1 MKNIYKS
8 EIFGEMMSLS
18 DEDLASID
26 CKSMVIMQ
34 EVKRGRAIQEPR
46 LIMTST
52 DGKQTIVDGYDN
64 VEKTCKNWLRIIED
78 KRVPLYVR
86 ICNLIETYLAGIKAS
101 YIGAEQYS
109 IRRVDDGTGVRLAI
123 PEKNIYAFFDA
134 GMSEGEIA
142 RQLIG
147 TIRDEFTIQHGSSKK
162 KFYFN
167 GVFWTT
173 KKKDNGPLEIMTADE
188 IMVMMENSTAGHW
201 LPDGKFESRQDI
213 RTWTSDESYSEV
225 MASRKMVETLVDPGT
240 KTNFY
245 YDTKSD
251 TFYVPKIKITSE
263 SNQNSTVMGG
273 LEFKDLS
280 DEIYRTYEFPDGKIV
295 KIYKPLKLNVSKS
308 GGHRVL
314 DEKGISHYIPAGW
327 IHLQWKVKDGKSP
340 FAF

>member
-46 LIMTST
+46 LIMTGT

-86 ICNLIETYLAGIKAS
+86 ICNLIETYLAGVKATD
-101 YIGAEQYS
+101 IGAEQYS
-109 IRRVDDGTGVRLAI
+109 IRRVDDGTAVRLAI

-134 GMSEGEIA
+134 GMPEGEIA

-173 KKKDNGPLEIMTADE
+173 EKKDNGPLEIMTADE
-188 IMVMMENSTAGHW
+188 IMIMMENSTAGHW
-201 LPDGKFESRQDI
+201 LPNGKFESRQDI
-213 RTWTSDESYSEV
+213 RTWTADESYSEV
-225 MASRKMVETLVDPGT
+225 MASRKMVETLVDPIQ
-240 KTNFY
+240 
-245 YDTKSD
+245 
-251 TFYVPKIKITSE
+251 PKPEQT
-263 SNQNSTVMGG
+263 TVMGG
-273 LEFKDLS
+273 MEFKDLS